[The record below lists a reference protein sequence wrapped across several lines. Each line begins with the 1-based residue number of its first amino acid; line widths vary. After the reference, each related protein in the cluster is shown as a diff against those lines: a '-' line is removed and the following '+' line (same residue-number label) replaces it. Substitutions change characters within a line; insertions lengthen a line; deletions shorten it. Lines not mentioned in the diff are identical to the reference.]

1 MMLRFGQRS
10 TIHSRNDRTSEPED
24 GMRGRTASGSRPNRR
39 QFLRTVGAAGV
50 AALAG
55 GAAAACASGPRTT
68 DLAAADPGDVIR
80 IGFVSP
86 ETGALAPFGEADRFV
101 GTAMAEF
108 FNANPIT
115 VGGRPHR
122 VEILT
127 RDSQSDANRAADVA
141 AGLVLDDGIH
151 LMLVS
156 ATSDTANAVSDQCE
170 AAGLPCVAT
179 ATPWQSWFYGR
190 GGRPEAAFDW
200 TYLFSWGLED
210 TQAVYADMWEQVA
223 TNRVA
228 GTLWSNDTDGL
239 AWGNPDTGF
248 PATAAQRGYTIVDPG
263 NYVGGTQD
271 FSAQINAFRAASAE
285 VLLGV
290 ATPPDFATFWRQAA
304 QQGYHPRI
312 AAIGKGI
319 QFPATVE
326 ELGPQA
332 VNLATEVAWSPSHPF
347 TSSLTGQSAADL
359 AAEYTATTWR
369 QWSQPVGF
377 AHALFEVAT
386 AALNAVGSVEDR
398 RGIAD
403 AIAAMRLDTVVG
415 PLDFTAGPVRGV
427 AKTPLVGGQWRAG
440 TGTPY
445 ELVIVSNARHPEI
458 PAAGTVEPLPVPVQ

>member
-1 MMLRFGQRS
+1 MQ
-10 TIHSRNDRTSEPED
+10 D
-24 GMRGRTASGSRPNRR
+24 GTGSGARPNRR
-39 QFLRTVGAAGV
+39 QFLRTVRAAGV

-55 GAAAACASGPRTT
+55 GAATACASAPQQITG
-68 DLAAADPGDVIR
+68 AAAGDPGDVIR
-80 IGFVSP
+80 IGYVSP
-86 ETGALAPFGEADRFV
+86 ETGGLAPFGEADRFV
-101 GTAMAEF
+101 VAAMGEF
-108 FNANPIT
+108 FATNPVD

-156 ATSDTANAVSDQCE
+156 STSDTANAVSDQCE

-179 ATPWQSWFYGR
+179 TAPWQSWFYGR
-190 GGRPEAAFDW
+190 GGRPEAPFDW

-210 TQAVYADMWEQVA
+210 TQAVFADMWDQVA
-223 TNRVA
+223 TNRIA
-228 GTLWSNDTDGL
+228 GALWANDTDGL

-248 PATAAQRGYTIVDPG
+248 RPAVAQRGYTILDPAG
-263 NYVGGTQD
+263 HVGGTQD
-271 FSAQINAFRAASAE
+271 FSAQISAFRASSAE
-285 VLLGV
+285 VLFGV
-290 ATPPDFATFWRQAA
+290 AGPPDFATFWRQAA

-312 AAIGKGI
+312 ATIGKGI

-326 ELGPQA
+326 EIGVPA
-332 VNLATEVAWSPSHPF
+332 VNLATEVGWSPSHPF

-359 AAEYTATTWR
+359 AAEYTATTGR
-369 QWSQPVGF
+369 QWSQPIGF
-377 AHALFEVAT
+377 AHALFEVAAAAFT
-386 AALNAVGSVEDR
+386 AAGSVEDR

-403 AIAAMRLDTVVG
+403 AIAGMRLDTVVG

-440 TGTPY
+440 TNTPY
-445 ELVIVSNARHPEI
+445 ELVVVSNARHPEI
-458 PAAGTVEPLPVPVQ
+458 PAGGTVEPLPAPAP

>member
-1 MMLRFGQRS
+1 MQ
-10 TIHSRNDRTSEPED
+10 D
-24 GMRGRTASGSRPNRR
+24 GTASGSRPNRR
-39 QFLRTVGAAGV
+39 QFLRTVRAAGV

-55 GAAAACASGPRTT
+55 GPATACASEPRTT
-68 DLAAADPGDVIR
+68 DAAADRGDVIR
-80 IGFVSP
+80 IGYVSP

-101 GTAMAEF
+101 VTAMGEF
-108 FNANPIT
+108 FAANPVD

-122 VEILT
+122 VEILM

-156 ATSDTANAVSDQCE
+156 ATSDIANAVSDQCE

-179 ATPWQSWFYGR
+179 TAPWQSWFYGR
-190 GGRPEAAFDW
+190 GGRPEATFDW
-200 TYLFSWGLED
+200 TFLFSWGLED
-210 TQAVYADMWEQVA
+210 TQAVYADMWDQVA
-223 TNRVA
+223 TNRIA
-228 GTLWSNDTDGL
+228 GALWPNDTDGL
-239 AWGNPDTGF
+239 AWGNPNTGLP
-248 PATAAQRGYTIVDPG
+248 PAVAQRGYTIVDPG
-263 NYVGGTQD
+263 NHVGGTQD
-271 FSAQINAFRAASAE
+271 FSAQISAFRAASAE

-290 ATPPDFATFWRQAA
+290 ASPPDFATFWRQAA

-312 AAIGKGI
+312 ATIGKGV

-326 ELGPQA
+326 GLGTPA
-332 VNLATEVAWSPSHPF
+332 VNLGTEVGWSPSHPF

-359 AAEYTATTWR
+359 AAEYTATTGR
-369 QWSQPVGF
+369 QWSQPIGF
-377 AHALFEVAT
+377 AHALVEVAA
-386 AALNAVGSVEDR
+386 AALAAAGSVEDR

-440 TGTPY
+440 TNTPY

-458 PAAGTVEPLPVPVQ
+458 PAGGTVEPLLAPVP